1 MKAMTKG
8 LLKTF
13 AENKLEKKKRLRII
27 EDSITISILLHGEKR
42 ETERILAICNCFYNI
57 SNKSEPSLI

>member
-1 MKAMTKG
+1 MTKG

-13 AENKLEKKKRLRII
+13 TKNKLEKKKKRLRII